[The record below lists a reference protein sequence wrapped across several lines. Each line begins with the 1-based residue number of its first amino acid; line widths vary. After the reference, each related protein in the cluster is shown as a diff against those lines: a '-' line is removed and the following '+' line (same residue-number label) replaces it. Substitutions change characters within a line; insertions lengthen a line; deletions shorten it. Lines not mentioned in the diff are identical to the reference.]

1 MANHRAPVVIT
12 KYEIA
17 TYPKTTL
24 RVASMLE
31 EKFQSAG
38 IEVEGDRVEGG
49 LIYLTTSH
57 TTSEISEALAGTY
70 APKYITPVE
79 EVIL

>member
-1 MANHRAPVVIT
+1 MRSPVVIT

-17 TYPKTTL
+17 TYPRTTV

-49 LIYLTTSH
+49 LIYLTTTH
-57 TTSEISEALAGTY
+57 TADDISKALAGTY
-70 APKYITPVE
+70 SPKYITPIE